1 MRILAV
7 DPGSK
12 NIGLAISDLSGTIAN
27 PLMVIKHISREK
39 DADLI
44 IDQANR
50 NNVVK
55 IIVGQSIN
63 DEDGKPTFEG
73 RRSARLV
80 GAIAQRT
87 SVPVELWNE
96 GFSTQ
101 DAKQARTMMK
111 ASRIKRSGHLDQL
124 AATIILQTYLDNNS
138 PWKAGYR

>member
-27 PLMVIKHISREK
+27 PLTIFKHLSRER

-44 IDQANR
+44 VEHAVR
-50 NNVVK
+50 NDAAK

-73 RRSARLV
+73 RRSARLA
-80 GAIAQRT
+80 GAIAQKT
-87 SVPVELWNE
+87 SLLVELWNE
-96 GFSTQ
+96 DLSTQ
-101 DAKQARTMMK
+101 EAIRARIMMK
-111 ASRIKRSGHLDQL
+111 ASRIKRSGHLDDL

-138 PWKAGYR
+138 NRED

>member
-27 PLMVIKHISREK
+27 PLSIFKHISRER

-44 IDQANR
+44 VEYAV
-50 NNVVK
+50 NNNAVK

-63 DEDGKPTFEG
+63 DDDGNPTFEG
-73 RRSARLV
+73 RRSARLAR
-80 GAIAQRT
+80 AITQRT
-87 SVPVELWNE
+87 SLPVELWDE
-96 GFSTQ
+96 DFSTQ
-101 DAKQARTMMK
+101 DAKRARRLMN
-111 ASRIKRSGHLDQL
+111 ASRTKRSGHLDDL

-138 PWKAGYR
+138 P

>member
-27 PLMVIKHISREK
+27 PLMILKHKSRER

-44 IDQANR
+44 IQQAI
-50 NNVVK
+50 NNSVVK

-73 RRSARLV
+73 RRSARLA
-80 GAIAQRT
+80 GALAQRT
-87 SVPVELWNE
+87 SLPVELWNE
-96 GFSTQ
+96 DFSTQ
-101 DAKQARTMMK
+101 EAKRARMLMK
-111 ASRIKRSGHLDQL
+111 ASRIKRSGHLDDL

-138 PWKAGYR
+138 PKED